1 LKTKAEPQ
9 FDRPVKSLSTSLFS
23 VFQGSNR
30 GQFGPFFPVSTV
42 RSAEGRN
49 RSG

>member
-1 LKTKAEPQ
+1 MP
-9 FDRPVKSLSTSLFS
+9 FFS

-30 GQFGPFFPVSTV
+30 DQFLPIFPVFTV

-49 RSG
+49 S